1 MLRLVLKFN
10 IYLISFSLS
19 VCFVS
24 SVQVS
29 SIYKDPS
36 IGNLINIVIV
46 KLVII
51 NNELVRTARFLLSL
65 WDTYQQVNDV
75 HTCHIND
82 SCYYFLLPGWSS
94 HFI

>member
-1 MLRLVLKFN
+1 M
-10 IYLISFSLS
+10 
-19 VCFVS
+19 
-24 SVQVS
+24 S

-51 NNELVRTARFLLSL
+51 NNELVRPLQSPYFQTFSKYVVYIL
-65 WDTYQQVNDV
+65 
-75 HTCHIND
+75 INEMIPLVI
-82 SCYYFLLPGWSS
+82 SQFSGWSS